1 MKKMIT
7 TGIRKGLRVAA
18 LGATIAIVLS
28 ACTSE
33 PTSDL
38 SSAASESSL
47 IAPTDAASL
56 PASGASEPTDAAGE
70 ACAAYFQLDL
80 LNSTYAGGAVAD
92 GDMTEA
98 QVRADFT
105 RLLRIMVAQGKIAEE
120 DGAVDPKLVANATK
134 MRKAVKGLAKSQA
147 LSDLSKKQQAKFTLQ
162 SSRVQKACN
171 RAGFPLP
178 EDNNTARM
186 AAGI

>member
-1 MKKMIT
+1 MMT
-7 TGIRKGLRVAA
+7 ARTRTGLRIAA
-18 LGATIAIVLS
+18 LGAAAALLLA

-38 SSAASESSL
+38 SSSASDSSL
-47 IAPTDAASL
+47 VAPSDEATSA
-56 PASGASEPTDAAGE
+56 ASGATEPTDAAGE

-105 RLLRIMVAQGKIAEE
+105 RLLKIMVAQGKIAVE
-120 DGAVDPKLVANATK
+120 DGSVNQKLVANATR
-134 MRKAVKGLAKSQA
+134 MRKAVRGLAKNQA
-147 LSDLSKKQQAKFTLQ
+147 LSDLTKKQQNKFTLQ
-162 SSRVQKACN
+162 SSRVQKACAS
-171 RAGFPLP
+171 AGFPLP
-178 EDNNTARM
+178 EDNNVART

>member
-1 MKKMIT
+1 MRI
-7 TGIRKGLRVAA
+7 VA
-18 LGATIAIVLS
+18 LGAAAVLLMS

-38 SSAASESSL
+38 SSTASESAAVASS
-47 IAPTDAASL
+47 DEASL
-56 PASGASEPTDAAGE
+56 PASDGASEPTDAAGE
-70 ACAAYFQLDL
+70 ACTAYFQLDL

-105 RLLRIMVAQGKIAEE
+105 RLLKIMVSQGKVAVE
-120 DGAVDPKLVANATK
+120 DGTVDQKFVANATR
-134 MRKAVKGLAKSQA
+134 MRKAVKGLSKSQA

-162 SSRVQKACN
+162 SSRVQKACA

-178 EDNNTARM
+178 DDNNTARM